1 MLGPYFKS
9 FEKKGLVVLKL
20 FSVVA
25 ISLRPLQSCRQVE
38 RYMYRVLVKTL
49 KLGFMS
55 CRNEEYKQQTAKLFL
70 CTCLT
75 CTNVQKYDHT
85 PAK

>member
-49 KLGFMS
+49 KLGFMN
-55 CRNEEYKQQTAKLFL
+55 CRNEQQTAKLIL

-75 CTNVQKYDHT
+75 CTNV
-85 PAK
+85 